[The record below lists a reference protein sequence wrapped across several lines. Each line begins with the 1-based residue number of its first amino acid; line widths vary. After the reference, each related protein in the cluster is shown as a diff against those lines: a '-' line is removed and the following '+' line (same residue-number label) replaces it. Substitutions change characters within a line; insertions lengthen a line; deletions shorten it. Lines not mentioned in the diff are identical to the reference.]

1 MKSEIKNQTKT
12 EVEFEITISSEE
24 LNSFIEKA
32 IKELGKDVEIK
43 GFRKGNAPKN
53 VIEEHFGEQR
63 ILTEAADLAVNDS
76 YSKAVIEHKIDAIF
90 HPNVDVKKLA
100 KGNDFVY
107 TAKTAILPKIEL
119 PDYKEIASKMKRSE
133 VEITDQEITQAM
145 DWLKRSRSKLTVKN
159 GPAEKGNF
167 IEIEYTLSK
176 TGTPEKP
183 TFLKDSFVL
192 GEGRFLAGFEDNL
205 IGMKAGEEKKGV
217 TLKKGEEEILID
229 IKVVS
234 VQNMELPEVNDEFA
248 KSLGNFN
255 DLEALK
261 NNVKEGIKRE
271 KEEAEVQKIRN
282 DIIESISKETKI
294 EIPSVLIENEQRQML
309 EGLKS
314 QILQALKMSFE
325 DYLEKTKKTEKDLL
339 ESLKSEAEK
348 KIKRYLILKEIGIKE
363 DIKVSDDEVKEEVNK
378 VLANYPSVEEAEKNI
393 GADTQKFKEYTRE
406 VIKSNKIF
414 ELLDNL
420 IPKK

>member
-32 IKELGKDVEIK
+32 IQELSKDLEIK
-43 GFRKGNAPKN
+43 GFRKGKAPKN

-76 YSKAVIEHKIDAIF
+76 YGKAVVEHKVNAIF
-90 HPNVDVKKLA
+90 HPSVEVKKLA
-100 KGNDFVY
+100 KGNDFIY
-107 TAKTAILPKIEL
+107 TAKTAILPEIEL
-119 PDYKEIASKMKRSE
+119 PDYKEIASKVKRSE
-133 VEITDQEITQAM
+133 IKVSDQEMTQAM

-167 IEIEYTLSK
+167 IEIEYSLSK

-183 TFLKDSFVL
+183 TFLKDSFIL

-205 IGMKAGEEKKGV
+205 IGMKAGEERKGV
-217 TLKKGEEEILID
+217 TLEKDDQKILID

-248 KSLGNFN
+248 KSLGGFDN
-255 DLEALK
+255 LEALK
-261 NNVKEGIKRE
+261 NNIREGIEKE
-271 KEEAEVQKIRN
+271 KEEAEVQKTRN
-282 DIIESISKETKI
+282 DIIEAISKETKI
-294 EIPSVLIENEQRQML
+294 EIPNVLVENEQRQML

-348 KIKRYLILKEIGIKE
+348 KIKRYLILKEIGSKE
-363 DIKVSDDEVKEEVNK
+363 NIKVSDDEVKEEVNK

-393 GADTQKFKEYTRE
+393 GADVQRFKEYTRE
-406 VIKSNKIF
+406 VLKSNKIF

-420 IPKK
+420 ILKK